1 MTAPSLR
8 PRQTGAGA
16 RAGDRGDSTDRATR
30 KKRAFQ
36 YSFGEHK
43 ARYDGLRV
51 SIGGSLVLGLS
62 TVTRH
67 VEGECCVDAVGD
79 GVEEELA
86 VEVAR
91 VQRREG

>member
-1 MTAPSLR
+1 MP
-8 PRQTGAGA
+8 AGEA
-16 RAGDRGDSTDRATR
+16 RACRARAPRGTIHRRGKNARFSTRLNL
-30 KKRAFQ
+30 
-36 YSFGEHK
+36 YVYHLGELK

-79 GVEEELA
+79 GVQEELA